1 MHVARNKKFYAY
13 FFSSFSFWRLNL
25 KVSYMKGE
33 CFLMRLVP
41 QPQAALIRQKLRI
54 QPDLSADQE
63 GLLGALG

>member
-13 FFSSFSFWRLNL
+13 FFFLFLEIKP

-33 CFLMRLVP
+33 CFLMQLVP
-41 QPQAALIRQKLRI
+41 QTQAALIRQKLRI
-54 QPDLSADQE
+54 QPGLSADQE